1 MKISRICV
9 SFLLLIAVA
18 LQLVS
23 CGTAKASDL
32 MGGVRAN
39 SVTGKTADDTFITAQ
54 MDFATELFR
63 RSAEKT
69 DGENTLISPLSVM
82 IALAMT
88 ANGADGNTRVQMENV
103 LGGALALEELNEYLH
118 TFVEKLP
125 SGEDY
130 KLHLANSIWA
140 RKGDFAVKDPFL
152 QTNADYY
159 RADLFEAPFDSTTL
173 AQINGWVNEHTDGMI
188 PSILNEIPH
197 DAMLYL
203 INAVC
208 FDAAWDDTYP
218 EWAVREHDFTDIQ
231 GKTHKVEMMFSG
243 EKRYLSDEN
252 TTGFVKNYVD
262 GKYQF
267 VALLPD
273 EDVDFDEY
281 LASLTGE
288 KLTALLSSAMYHPVD
303 AGLPKFEYEFEIR
316 LPEILAE
323 MGMTDAFTEMA
334 DFSRISETPLCIS
347 DVLHKTFISVS
358 EERTRAAAVTAVE
371 TVPTSAEIDP
381 KKPKEVILDRP
392 FVYMIIDGA
401 TNLPLF
407 IGTVTNIE

>member
-1 MKISRICV
+1 MKILKICV
-9 SFLLLIAVA
+9 SIILAMTIL
-18 LQLVS
+18 LQLIS
-23 CGTAKASDL
+23 CGTASAGDL
-32 MGGVRAN
+32 MDGVRAN
-39 SVTGKTADDTFITAQ
+39 PVAERGADDAFTGSQ
-54 MDFATELFR
+54 MAFASEIFR
-63 RSAEKT
+63 RSAQT
-69 DGENTLISPLSVM
+69 TGGENTLVSPLSVM
-82 IALAMT
+82 IALAMA
-88 ANGADGNTRVQMENV
+88 ANGADGNTRDQMETV
-103 LGGALALEELNEYLH
+103 LGDTLSLEELNEYLH

-140 RKGDFAVKDPFL
+140 RKGDFAVKKPFL

-173 AQINGWVNEHTDGMI
+173 AQINAWVNEHTDGMI
-188 PSILNEIPH
+188 PSVLNEIPH

-218 EWAVREHDFTDIQ
+218 EWAVREHDFTDIH
-231 GKTHKVEMMFSG
+231 GKTSKVEMMFSG
-243 EKRYLSDEN
+243 ENLYLSDKN
-252 TTGFVKNYVD
+252 TTGFLKNYVD

-273 EDVDFDEY
+273 EDVGFDEY

-303 AGLPKFEYEFEIR
+303 AGLPKFEYAFEIR
-316 LPEILAE
+316 LSVILSE
-323 MGMTDAFTEMA
+323 MGIKEAFTANA
-334 DFSRISETPLCIS
+334 DFSRISEMPLCIS

-358 EERTRAAAVTAVE
+358 EERTRAAAVTVVE
-371 TVPTSAEIDP
+371 TVTTSAVVNP
-381 KKPKEVILDRP
+381 KTPKEVILDRP
-392 FVYMIIDGA
+392 FVYMIIDSA
-401 TNLPLF
+401 TNLPIF
-407 IGTVTNIE
+407 IGTVTSIE